1 MLERYKKMAK
11 RHKTKKPKKDN
22 SFLRL
27 PSELRAPITTCHAVH
42 KSLKDYDR
50 KRSKRECRDY
60 DE

>member
-1 MLERYKKMAK
+1 MAK
-11 RHKTKKPKKDN
+11 RHKTRKPKKDN

-42 KSLKDYDR
+42 KSAKDYDR